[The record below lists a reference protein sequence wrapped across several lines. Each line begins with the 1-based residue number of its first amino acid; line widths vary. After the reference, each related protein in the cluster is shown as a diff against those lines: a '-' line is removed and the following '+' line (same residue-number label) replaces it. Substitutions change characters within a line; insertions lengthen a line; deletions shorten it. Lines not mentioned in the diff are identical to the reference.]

1 MMIHNGSIVALA
13 LSQINSFLAFPQEVD
28 PASIYGLETNLVHTT
43 RNQIF
48 EYIRTK
54 GSVKWA
60 FKDRHPKPET
70 GQGRYPIHHY
80 NKRRFHKYGVF
91 CVLGPAENWLA
102 WWCESCFFRPASI
115 TAAAAWTTFKEEY
128 YSSSISLYILSITKI
143 YVGGHFICTQ
153 LVWQWKYKSTQDQK

>member
-1 MMIHNGSIVALA
+1 MIHNGSIVALA
-13 LSQINSFLAFPQEVD
+13 LSQINSFFSLPSGGWPGVD
-28 PASIYGLETNLVHTT
+28 LWFRDESGST

-60 FKDRHPKPET
+60 FKERHPKPET
-70 GQGRYPIHHY
+70 SQGRYPIHHY

-115 TAAAAWTTFKEEY
+115 TAAAWTTFKEEY
-128 YSSSISLYILSITKI
+128 YCSSISLYILSITKI